1 MDRIEDGS
9 SSSTAA
15 YERHESVGPGS
26 ISSAG
31 PERPPIDAV
40 ETARP
45 LLSITVEILGTT
57 PEA

>member
-1 MDRIEDGS
+1 MDRIEDGT

-15 YERHESVGPGS
+15 YERQESVGPGN

-31 PERPPIDAV
+31 PERPPIDAY

-45 LLSITVEILGTT
+45 LLSITLETFGAT